1 MAVVDRGQLAPGGQP
16 PPPDDVALPSEMK
29 GHVDLKTL
37 RRLDAAHL
45 I

>member
-16 PPPDDVALPSEMK
+16 PPPDDAALPSEMK
-29 GHVDLKTL
+29 GHVDLMAL
-37 RRLDAAHL
+37 RHRDAAPP